1 MFTYACHDTT
11 RGQRKRV
18 ENRIHLG
25 MHCVGKQC
33 LDITIA
39 TWYNVHYTMHILF
52 GAYFFLCHS
61 LKCQRL
67 SSWARKLEKRNSAFL
82 LWYVCQIC
90 SALHWFQSFIFL
102 FVCSRSSLMSTHIIQ
117 IWHPCG
123 VSYLFYY
130 TKQNTKHKRGNN
142 YKHQRFWIN
151 TRRLPCWTS
160 FTGRSRSKLCGCSL
174 VFFGLEVT
182 NQLAHSCY
190 YGPID

>member
-1 MFTYACHDTT
+1 MWENNVLILLWQHDIMYIIPCTF
-11 RGQRKRV
+11 
-18 ENRIHLG
+18 
-25 MHCVGKQC
+25 C
-33 LDITIA
+33 LELT
-39 TWYNVHYTMHILF
+39 
-52 GAYFFLCHS
+52 FLCHS

-67 SSWARKLEKRNSAFL
+67 CSWARKLEKRNSAFL

-160 FTGRSRSKLCGCSL
+160 FTGRSPSKLCGCSL

-190 YGPID
+190 YGPIDWPKSC